1 MHFKTFNFMKKQVF
15 ILVVLLVAP
24 LMLQAQKNNDAD
36 LKQIRQ
42 ILDNQSK
49 AWNKGDL
56 VGFMQGYWKSKKLQ
70 FVGSKGV
77 KYGWKATLEG
87 YQKGYPSKE
96 KMGILKFTILS
107 VEKISDDAAFVIGK
121 WHLTR
126 KNDTPNGH
134 FSLLWRKIK
143 GQWLIVADHS
153 S

>member
-1 MHFKTFNFMKKQVF
+1 MKKHLL
-15 ILVVLLVAP
+15 ILSFVLALP
-24 LMLQAQKNNDAD
+24 CLLQAQTNQDAD
-36 LKQIRQ
+36 LQQIRK
-42 ILDNQSK
+42 ILAKQTK

-56 VGFMQGYWKSKKLQ
+56 VGFMQGYWKSEKLQ
-70 FVGSKGV
+70 FIGSKGI

-87 YQKGYPSKE
+87 YQKGYPNKE

-107 VEKISDDAAFVIGK
+107 VKKISKDAAFVIGK

-143 GQWLIVADHS
+143 GQWVIVADHS